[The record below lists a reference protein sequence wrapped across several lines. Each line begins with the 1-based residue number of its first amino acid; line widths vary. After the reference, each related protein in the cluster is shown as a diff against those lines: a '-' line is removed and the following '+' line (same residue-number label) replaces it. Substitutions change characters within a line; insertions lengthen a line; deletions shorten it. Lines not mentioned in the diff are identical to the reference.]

1 MLVQCL
7 FVPGYFFSASTFCT
21 VPLCLSSVRRSLI
34 THEVLLSVQM
44 DLSWSW
50 RRQTLKINQ
59 FSWTP
64 LLSRTATHGI
74 LLSRFL
80 KSLKNLSKSPSCD
93 PTFFFCSHLS
103 DSLTPHGHCSLF
115 LRFISWPILSC
126 LYEVQWST
134 SSHWLPDHLCQE
146 SAFNAL
152 PKWLG
157 LPMHYCILL
166 ATYFGGL
173 QISHKT

>member
-34 THEVLLSVQM
+34 IQEVLLSVQM
-44 DLSWSW
+44 DLSWPW
-50 RRQTLKINQ
+50 RRQTLKSNQ

-80 KSLKNLSKSPSCD
+80 KSLKNLSKTPSCD
-93 PTFFFCSHLS
+93 PTFFFLFPSFRFLNTSWTPQPVPEVYILANSFLFVWGPVEHLL
-103 DSLTPHGHCSLF
+103 SLAPWSPVSGKCLQCTPKMA
-115 LRFISWPILSC
+115 W
-126 LYEVQWST
+126 
-134 SSHWLPDHLCQE
+134 
-146 SAFNAL
+146 
-152 PKWLG
+152 
-157 LPMHYCILL
+157 
-166 ATYFGGL
+166 
-173 QISHKT
+173 ISHALLYSPCDVFWWASNLS